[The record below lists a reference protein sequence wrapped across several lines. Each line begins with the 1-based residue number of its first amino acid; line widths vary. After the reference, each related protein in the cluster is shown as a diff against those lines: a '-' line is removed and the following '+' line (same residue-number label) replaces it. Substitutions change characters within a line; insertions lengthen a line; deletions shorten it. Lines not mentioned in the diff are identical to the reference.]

1 MKKTPLQE
9 LIDFMEQSQYFIG
22 NDLYAKQK
30 ELLEEDRA
38 NYEIRRAAAKVVIS
52 NHFGSSVILNE
63 ELENLK
69 QLLTNAKTNDLR
81 K

>member
-22 NDLYAKQK
+22 NDLYAKQN
-30 ELLEEDRA
+30 ELLEKDRA

-52 NHFGSSVILNE
+52 NHLGSSVILNE

-69 QLLTNAKTNDLR
+69 QLITNAKTNDQ
-81 K
+81 

>member
-69 QLLTNAKTNDLR
+69 Q
-81 K
+81 